1 MITQPAPRRASDQE
15 PRELERLLPAGPSA
29 PIPELVEWLGLWE
42 RPADQ
47 RARPHVMLNLVAT
60 LDGRATLGGHS
71 DPLSN
76 PYDRELFHALRAPAD
91 AVLVGAGTV
100 RAERYGRLLRE
111 ERYRRERLARGLAEE
126 PLACIVSGRLALSE
140 DIGLL
145 SEPSARVVVV
155 TSSAAS
161 LPAAKAQVEY
171 IRQAGGGKLDLGR
184 ALAELR
190 LRYEVRCVL
199 CEGGP
204 HLARELFA
212 AGLVDELFL
221 TLSPL
226 LAGGEPA
233 GGEALRI
240 LAGGEL
246 QPPRSLELTGVLRGE
261 SALFLRYAV
270 VSDER
275 V

>member
-1 MITQPAPRRASDQE
+1 
-15 PRELERLLPAGPSA
+15 
-29 PIPELVEWLGLWE
+29 
-42 RPADQ
+42 
-47 RARPHVMLNLVAT
+47 
-60 LDGRATLGGHS
+60 
-71 DPLSN
+71 
-76 PYDRELFHALRAPAD
+76 
-91 AVLVGAGTV
+91 
-100 RAERYGRLLRE
+100 
-111 ERYRRERLARGLAEE
+111 
-126 PLACIVSGRLALSE
+126 
-140 DIGLL
+140 
-145 SEPSARVVVV
+145 
-155 TSSAAS
+155 
-161 LPAAKAQVEY
+161 
-171 IRQAGGGKLDLGR
+171 
-184 ALAELR
+184 
-190 LRYEVRCVL
+190 VRCVL